1 MKKCYWCAEE
11 IQDEAKICR
20 YCGRDVVDPISVPSK
35 SNESETPHQEFKN
48 SEINSRTSLPPGVS
62 TPSIPLQETQELPP
76 LEWHQNLFVRAIFFG
91 LAMGFI
97 LSKLINI
104 VIYFV
109 FYLVIGG
116 TWRLLNEDRIET
128 DQRERQAIMGGELF
142 IVVIG
147 SFLIIGLLS
156 TIIN

>member
-20 YCGRDVVDPISVPSK
+20 YCWRDVVDPTSGPHESVKNDTLFQISTKPGDSIPSG
-35 SNESETPHQEFKN
+35 F
-48 SEINSRTSLPPGVS
+48 PPGRQTEVL
-62 TPSIPLQETQELPP
+62 PQQETQELPP
-76 LEWHQNLFVRAIFFG
+76 LKWHQNLFVRAIFFG
-91 LAMGFI
+91 LAMGFV

-116 TWRLLNEDRIET
+116 TWRLLNEDSIET
-128 DQRERQAIMGGELF
+128 NQGKRQAILGGELF
-142 IVVIG
+142 IVVVG
-147 SFLIIGLLS
+147 SFLIIVVLS
-156 TIIN
+156 TFIN